1 MSVYNI
7 SKSRMSQTSVIDYII
22 TYTRVSSVI
31 YTVMITEQDHDMRD
45 ASLLLLIATET
56 LIKYMFR
63 DIRFY
68 KAKCNVDKQLLIYWL
83 NKSEKQGTAWLFC
96 SFQGYQE

>member
-1 MSVYNI
+1 MLEYLELFQMSVYNI

-31 YTVMITEQDHDMRD
+31 TEQDHDVRD
-45 ASLLLLIATET
+45 VSLLLLIATET

-68 KAKCNVDKQLLIYWL
+68 KAKRNVDTSQRVFQLGPLR
-83 NKSEKQGTAWLFC
+83 
-96 SFQGYQE
+96 

>member
-22 TYTRVSSVI
+22 TYTRVSLVI
-31 YTVMITEQDHDMRD
+31 YTDMITEQDHDMRD
-45 ASLLLLIATET
+45 VSLLLLIATET

-68 KAKCNVDKQLLIYWL
+68 KATCDFDTQLIY
-83 NKSEKQGTAWLFC
+83 
-96 SFQGYQE
+96 

>member
-31 YTVMITEQDHDMRD
+31 TEQDHDMRD
-45 ASLLLLIATET
+45 VSLLLLIATET
-56 LIKYMFR
+56 LIEYMFR
-63 DIRFY
+63 DIRLY
-68 KAKCNVDKQLLIYWL
+68 KAKFNVNIQLIY
-83 NKSEKQGTAWLFC
+83 
-96 SFQGYQE
+96 

>member
-22 TYTRVSSVI
+22 TYTRVSAV
-31 YTVMITEQDHDMRD
+31 ITEQDHDMRD
-45 ASLLLLIATET
+45 VRLLLLIATET

-63 DIRFY
+63 
-68 KAKCNVDKQLLIYWL
+68 
-83 NKSEKQGTAWLFC
+83 EH
-96 SFQGYQE
+96 